1 MAMDSCY
8 RVATR
13 GSKLA
18 IIQTEILTRNLRK
31 LDSSLKCDLIK
42 IKSSGDINKNKL
54 LFSVNEKGVFEKEVD
69 RAVLEERADFA
80 VHSIKDIPTELDDE
94 LVIAS
99 ILKRDNPNDVLI
111 GKSKLNLEQLEPNS
125 YVGTSSL
132 RRAVQIKR
140 KNPKVTVIPIRG
152 NVENR
157 IKKCINGSLDALVLA
172 EAGIRRLDMINL
184 IVQRFDC
191 LDFLPAPG
199 QGAIG
204 VVCRRDNKKILN
216 MLLKIEDKATR
227 YAIDAERSL
236 IHYLNAGC
244 RFPVGAIAL
253 PNLRTNRIV
262 LHVSVFSADGS
273 KSINLKKSDILA
285 NSSLLGR
292 DIANDLLSSGAA
304 DFANEWS
311 VALEK
316 WSSQK

>member
-1 MAMDSCY
+1 
-8 RVATR
+8 VATR

-18 IIQTEILTRNLRK
+18 LIQTEILAQKLRK
-31 LDSSLKCDLIK
+31 LDPSLKCDIIK

-69 RAVLEERADFA
+69 RAVLEGEADFA
-80 VHSIKDIPTELDDE
+80 VHSIKDIPTELDEE

-99 ILKRDNPNDVLI
+99 ILRREKPNDVLI
-111 GKSKLNLEQLEPNS
+111 GKSNQRLEELEPNS
-125 YVGTSSL
+125 HVGTSSL

-157 IKKCINGSLDALVLA
+157 IKKCINGSFDALVLA

-204 VVCRRDNKKILN
+204 IVCKRDNKKILN

-236 IHYLNAGC
+236 IQYLNAGC

-253 PNLRTNRIV
+253 PNLRTNRII
-262 LHVSVFSADGS
+262 LHASVFSADGS
-273 KSINLKKSDILA
+273 RSINLEKSDLIT
-285 NSSLLGR
+285 NSSQVGR
-292 DIANDLLSSGAA
+292 DLANDLLSSGAA
-304 DFANEWS
+304 DFADEWRT
-311 VALEK
+311 ALEK
-316 WSSQK
+316 WNSQK

>member
-1 MAMDSCY
+1 
-8 RVATR
+8 VATR

-18 IIQTEILTRNLRK
+18 LIQTEILAQKLRK
-31 LDSSLKCDLIK
+31 LDPSLKCDIIK

-69 RAVLEERADFA
+69 RAVLEGEADFA
-80 VHSIKDIPTELDDE
+80 VHSIKDIPTELDEE

-99 ILKRDNPNDVLI
+99 ILRREKPNDVLI
-111 GKSKLNLEQLEPNS
+111 GKLNQRLEELEPNS
-125 YVGTSSL
+125 HVGTSSL

-140 KNPKVTVIPIRG
+140 KNPNVTVIPIRG

-157 IKKCINGSLDALVLA
+157 IKKCIYGSFDALVLA

-204 VVCRRDNKKILN
+204 IVCRRDNKKILN

-253 PNLRTNRIV
+253 PNLRTNRII
-262 LHVSVFSADGS
+262 LHASVFSADGS
-273 KSINLKKSDILA
+273 RSINLEKSDLIT
-285 NSSLLGR
+285 NSSQVGR
-292 DIANDLLSSGAA
+292 DLANDLLSSGAA
-304 DFANEWS
+304 DFADEWRT
-311 VALEK
+311 ALEK
-316 WSSQK
+316 WNSQK

>member
-1 MAMDSCY
+1 M
-8 RVATR
+8 ATR

-18 IIQTEILTRNLRK
+18 LIQTEILAQKLRK
-31 LDSSLKCDLIK
+31 LDPSLKCDIIK

-69 RAVLEERADFA
+69 GAVLEGEADFA
-80 VHSIKDIPTELDDE
+80 VHSIKDIPTELDEE

-99 ILKRDNPNDVLI
+99 ILRREKPNDVLI
-111 GKSKLNLEQLEPNS
+111 GKSNQRLEELAANS
-125 YVGTSSL
+125 HVGTSSL

-140 KNPKVTVIPIRG
+140 KNPNVTVIPIRG

-157 IKKCINGSLDALVLA
+157 IKKCIYGSFDALVLA

-204 VVCRRDNKKILN
+204 IVCRRDNKKILN

-253 PNLRTNRIV
+253 PNLRTNRII
-262 LHVSVFSADGS
+262 LHASVFSADGS
-273 KSINLKKSDILA
+273 RSINLEKSDLIT
-285 NSSLLGR
+285 NSSQVGR
-292 DIANDLLSSGAA
+292 DLANDLLSSGAA
-304 DFANEWS
+304 DFADEWRT
-311 VALEK
+311 ALEK
-316 WSSQK
+316 WNSQK